1 LNNSAGVTITWDLE
15 DVTLTLG
22 YDHQNYIS
30 SSSEFTQ
37 QNRSSELP
45 LARAG
50 LKLNPDLTIGVEG
63 SASYTTYDE
72 AVLNNNQNYS
82 AGLYADWKIGDY
94 FDVQPRAG
102 YLIYQFDHTSQSTQ
116 IPYFIGQPPPPG
128 GTIQTADLSSWYA
141 NLTMSHQVSSV
152 VTYTL
157 TAGHEIQ
164 PGIASDAIEDS
175 YVRPSLQLALI
186 KDVTFSLGVS
196 YEHGQQGVGNVTGNL
211 TETFD
216 TTAATFSTS
225 YALMKKLSLS
235 LHYNY
240 TIRSSG
246 LANGAYTQNLVGLQM
261 TYNL

>member
-1 LNNSAGVTITWDLE
+1 LNNSAGITITWDLE

-50 LKLNPDLTIGVEG
+50 LKLRPDLTVGVEA

-72 AVLNNNQNYS
+72 AVLNNNQSYS

-141 NLTMSHQVSSV
+141 DLTMSHQVNRV
-152 VTYTL
+152 VSYSL
-157 TAGHEIQ
+157 KAGHEIR
-164 PGIASDAIEDS
+164 PGIASDAIADS
-175 YVRPSLQLALI
+175 YVRPGIHLKLI
-186 KDVTFSLGVS
+186 KDVTLNIGVS
-196 YEHGQQGVGNVTGNL
+196 YEHGQQGAGNVTGNL
-211 TETFD
+211 TETYD
-216 TTAATFSTS
+216 YTGATFGAD
-225 YALMKKLSLS
+225 YALMKKLTLG
-235 LHYNY
+235 LHYKH

-261 TYNL
+261 TYKL